1 MDLSQRKLSQKEW
14 ESLEIPIKG
23 KELGILKMIYNGF
36 YDVNVKHN
44 ETQTMINYIKLDCV
58 EENTEDNNDGES
70 KSNDSVKKERINKK
84 NQKRKEDIDYYIYN
98 KYLKDKM
105 DEITEKLGKNKQ
117 VIKKIK
123 PTLKK
128 ADIFRIENMESKI
141 NNIKHNIFEF
151 ILLDLVEK
159 FSTSNGGKKNKYY
172 YTIIKL
178 FKYNISNI
186 NKILKDNITYLIDEY
201 SQTTDKLTFVEN
213 AYEYI
218 ERNDEISK
226 YKDLTLY
233 PHQKK
238 LYTFSKQPGNKL
250 IFYQAPTGTGKTLSP
265 IGLSK
270 KYKIIF
276 VCAAKHV
283 GLQLAKACISL
294 DIKIAVAFGCK
305 DPGNIRLHWNAAKE
319 SVRNRK
325 TGGIF
330 KVDNS
335 IGDNVE
341 IMISDVQSYLS
352 AMNYMIA
359 FNKPEELMLFWD
371 EPTITLDYEEHPYH
385 EILSKNWKE
394 NEIPNIVLSSAT
406 LPSHND
412 LSDMMSSVY
421 EKFEDVEF
429 TPITSYDCTKTI
441 PIINTAGKVVLPHL
455 IFKNYPEIKNFLRH
469 IKNFK
474 TLLRNFDIRE
484 ITKFIIYVNNNC
496 KLKERFKINNHFENI
511 ESIDIISL
519 KLYYITLLKF
529 VGNDYDNIYNHF
541 KVQTNKQFESTIML
555 TTKDSYTLT
564 DGPTIYLANN
574 VEKIGDFCL
583 KTARI
588 PSIMITAIME
598 DIETNENIRLEIE
611 NIMKEI
617 NKNKDEKKEED
628 KEKEASPEIK
638 TELLIEKCDFLKRQ
652 LKRIQ
657 MGTKFIPNNIEHLR
671 VWDKEDVK
679 NAFTSDIDDETVEK
693 IMLLE
698 VSPKWKILLLM
709 GIGVFSLDNSDDY
722 VSIMKNLAEKQKLYL
737 IIASTDYIYGTNYQ
751 FCHGYLSKDLGNI
764 SQEKAIQ
771 AFGRVGRSNYQKT
784 YTIRLRNDDLIEKL
798 FTKEENKPEVRN
810 MNKLFT

>member
-14 ESLEIPIKG
+14 ESLEIPING
-23 KELGILKMIYNGF
+23 RELQILKMLYDGF
-36 YDVNVKHN
+36 NDVNIKHN
-44 ETQTMINYIKLDCV
+44 DTQTMTSYIKL
-58 EENTEDNNDGES
+58 EHSEANNSS
-70 KSNDSVKKERINKK
+70 KKDRIHKK
-84 NQKRKEDIDYYIYN
+84 NQKRKDDIDYYIYN
-98 KYLKDKM
+98 KYLNDKM
-105 DEITEKLGKNKQ
+105 NIVADKLGKTLPTL
-117 VIKKIK
+117 KKIK
-123 PTLKK
+123 TTLKK

-141 NNIKHNIFEF
+141 NNIKHAIFEF
-151 ILLDLVEK
+151 ILLDLVDK
-159 FSTSNGGKKNKYY
+159 FGTSNGGSKHKYY
-172 YTIIKL
+172 YTIINL

-186 NKILKDNITYLIDEY
+186 NHILKDNINYLIDEY
-201 SQTTDKLTFVEN
+201 SKTADKSTFIEN
-213 AYEYI
+213 AYDYI
-218 ERNDEISK
+218 ERNDELAK
-226 YKDLTLY
+226 YKDLTLF

-238 LYTFSKQPGNKL
+238 LYAFAKQPENKL

-294 DIKIAVAFGCK
+294 NIKIAVAFGCK
-305 DPGNIRLHWNAAKE
+305 DPGNIRLHWNAVKE

-330 KVDNS
+330 RVDNS
-335 IGDNVE
+335 VGDNVE
-341 IMISDVQSYLS
+341 IMISDVQSYLP
-352 AMNYMIA
+352 AMHYMMA
-359 FNKPEELMLFWD
+359 FNKPEELLLFWD
-371 EPTITLDYEEHPYH
+371 EPTITLDYKEHPYH

-394 NEIPNIVLSSAT
+394 NEIPNIILSSAT

-421 EKFEDVEF
+421 EKFESIEF

-441 PIINTAGKVVLPHL
+441 PIIDTTGKVVLPHF
-455 IFKNYPEIKNFLRH
+455 IFPTYYEIKKCLLH

-474 TLLRNFDIRE
+474 TLLRHFDIRE
-484 ITKFIIYVNNNC
+484 ITKFIIYVNKNC
-496 KLKERFKINNHFENI
+496 ELKKRFKINNYFENI

-519 KLYYITLLKF
+519 KLYYLTLLKLIED
-529 VGNDYDNIYNHF
+529 DYENIYNHF
-541 KVQTNKQFESTIML
+541 KLHTTTQFESTIMV

-574 VEKIGDFCL
+574 VDKIGDFCL

-588 PSIMITAIME
+588 PKIMISAIME
-598 DIETNENIRLEIE
+598 DINSNELIRLDIE
-611 NIMKEI
+611 KLMKEI

-628 KEKEASPEIK
+628 KEKESVPEIK
-638 TELLIEKCDFLKRQ
+638 TELLIEKCDYLKRQ

-657 MGTKFIPNNIEHLR
+657 MGAKFIPNNIEHLKA
-671 VWDKEDVK
+671 WGKEEVK

-709 GIGVFSLDNSDDY
+709 GIGVFSLNNSDDY
-722 VSIMKNLAEKQKLYL
+722 VSIMKNLAEQQKLYL

-751 FCHGYLSKDLGNI
+751 FCHGYIGKDLTNMT
-764 SQEKAIQ
+764 QQKTIQ
-771 AFGRVGRSNYQKT
+771 GLGRIGRSDNKKDYS
-784 YTIRLRNDDLIEKL
+784 IRLRSDDIINKL
-798 FTKEENKPEVRN
+798 FTKSENNIEIQN
-810 MNKLFT
+810 MNYLFTS